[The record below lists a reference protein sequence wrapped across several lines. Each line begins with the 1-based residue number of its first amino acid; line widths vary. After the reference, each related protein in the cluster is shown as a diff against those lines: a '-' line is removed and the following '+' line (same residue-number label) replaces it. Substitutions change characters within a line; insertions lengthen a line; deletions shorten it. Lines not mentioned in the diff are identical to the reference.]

1 MAYPAYDTY
10 NQQVAFPVSRR
21 QSMAYGDGYA
31 YDPAHPVAGGVYADV
46 SCLYHCHT
54 PRLTGADLCPAWLC
68 CVCALAH
75 REHAQRRLRYVPPAH
90 SPAAPLTPPPATA
103 YSDGHAYD
111 GRDTYYDETSGY
123 APWTPGLSRR
133 RRQSSVSMR
142 SRPQLDSFRR
152 VSSTLVK
159 FRRKGGFRSGVS
171 LGEAM
176 ANVRLSGNDSY
187 TFHELNVDTRG
198 RIILKVRVRLRF
210 FPHRVRA
217 LGLTRVCSGPGTR
230 P

>member
-1 MAYPAYDTY
+1 MHNSGFGTWPHRTHH
-10 NQQVAFPVSRR
+10 R
-21 QSMAYGDGYA
+21 
-31 YDPAHPVAGGVYADV
+31 H
-46 SCLYHCHT
+46 H
-54 PRLTGADLCPAWLC
+54 LTHD
-68 CVCALAH
+68 
-75 REHAQRRLRYVPPAH
+75 
-90 SPAAPLTPPPATA
+90 PATA

-111 GRDTYYDETSGY
+111 GRDAYYDETAGY
-123 APWTPGLSRR
+123 ATPWTPGLSRR

-152 VSSTLVK
+152 VSSTLIK

-198 RIILKVRVRLRF
+198 RIILKVRVRRSLLLLCVF
-210 FPHRVRA
+210 V
-217 LGLTRVCSGPGTR
+217 GVLTHGGSGPGTR
-230 P
+230 R